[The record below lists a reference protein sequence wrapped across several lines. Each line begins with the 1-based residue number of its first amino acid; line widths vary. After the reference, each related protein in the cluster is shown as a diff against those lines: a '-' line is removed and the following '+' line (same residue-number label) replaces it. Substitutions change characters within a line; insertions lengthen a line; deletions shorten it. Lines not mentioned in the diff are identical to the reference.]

1 MNNFKKILMACTGL
15 IMCSIG
21 NINAMTNDILLSESD
36 NIVSEQNNI
45 DVKQEIKKLKSL
57 CRDLNDV
64 LPDIPLEYSEA
75 VQNNIGRLQMEMSL
89 FFKDYCDE
97 RSYDDLGKLI
107 KNFLV
112 GSGDLKQREPQNAVW
127 ETLEIIFEKMYDK
140 FTKLTEFLHYNDYI
154 PIDIDACNN
163 LYATLSKDAVKYHK
177 LLPEADKLRTIAPRL
192 IEPNPTDNDI
202 LDCYDILL
210 KIMKAFRNTK
220 KKGIRA
226 SLDDLYPFYNY
237 VTMRQHIIKRT

>member
-1 MNNFKKILMACTGL
+1 MACTGL

-21 NINAMTNDILLSESD
+21 NINAMTNDNLLSESD

-57 CRDLNDV
+57 CRELNDV

-75 VQNNIGRLQMEMSL
+75 VKNNIGRLQMEMSL
-89 FFKDYCDE
+89 FFNDYCDAH
-97 RSYDDLGKLI
+97 SYDPISKLI
-107 KNFLV
+107 ENFLK
-112 GSGDLKQREPQNAVW
+112 SSTNLKQSRPQEAVW
-127 ETLEIIFEKMYDK
+127 EQLEIIFDKMYDE
-140 FTKLTEFLHYNDYI
+140 FYKLTQFLFYNDYI

-163 LYATLSKDAVKYHK
+163 LYTILSNNVEYRM
-177 LLPEADKLRTIAPRL
+177 LLPQADKLRTSAHRL
-192 IEPNPTDNDI
+192 TKPNPTDNDI